1 MDKKLAIMQPYFLPY
16 IGYFQLIKSVDEFIL
31 YDNIQYTK
39 KGWINRNRILV
50 NGSDRL
56 ITLPVKK
63 DSDYL
68 NVVDREISNTWNT
81 DKKNLLNLIKSSYSK
96 APYFKE
102 TYELLEECLGV
113 EDTNLFE
120 FIHQT
125 LLKINRYVE
134 IETPIVIS
142 STIPIDHSL
151 KSEEKVLSL
160 CKAVGATMYINAIG
174 GQHLYSKDRFAAHKI
189 QLQFIKSDT
198 IQYSQFNDNFVP
210 WLSIV
215 DVLMFNSKQ
224 DIIRYLNSYTLI

>member
-1 MDKKLAIMQPYFLPY
+1 MQPYFLPY

-68 NVVDREISNTWNT
+68 NVVDREISDTWNT
-81 DKKNLLNLIKSSYSK
+81 DKKSLLNLIKSSYSK
-96 APYFKE
+96 ALYFRE
-102 TYELLEECLGV
+102 TYELLEECLAV
-113 EDTNLFE
+113 ERTNLFE

-134 IETPIVIS
+134 IETPITIS
-142 STIPIDHSL
+142 STISIDHSL

-198 IQYSQFNDNFVP
+198 IQYSQFNSNFIP

>member
-1 MDKKLAIMQPYFLPY
+1 MEKRVAIMQPYFLPY

-68 NVVDREISNTWNT
+68 NIVDREVSDTWNT
-81 DKKNLLNLIKSSYSK
+81 DKKSLLTLIKSSYSK
-96 APYFKE
+96 APYFRE
-102 TYELLEECLGV
+102 TYELLEECLAV
-113 EDTNLFE
+113 EHTNLFK

-134 IETPIVIS
+134 IETPITIS
-142 STIPIDHSL
+142 STISIDHSL
-151 KSEEKVLSL
+151 KSEEKVISL
-160 CKAVGATMYINAIG
+160 CKAVGATMYVNAIG
-174 GQHLYSKDRFAAHKI
+174 GQHLYSKDRFALHKI
-189 QLQFIKSDT
+189 QLQFIKSDM
-198 IQYSQFNDNFVP
+198 IQYNQFTNKFIP

-224 DIIRYLNSYTLI
+224 DITYYLNSYTLI

>member
-1 MDKKLAIMQPYFLPY
+1 MEKRVAIMQPYFLPY

-68 NVVDREISNTWNT
+68 NVVDREISDTWNT
-81 DKKNLLNLIKSSYSK
+81 DRKSLLNLIKSSYSK

-102 TYELLEECLGV
+102 TYELLEECLAV
-113 EDTNLFE
+113 EHTNLFE
-120 FIHQT
+120 FIYQT

-134 IETPIVIS
+134 IETPITMS
-142 STIPIDHSL
+142 STISIDHSL

-198 IQYSQFNDNFVP
+198 IQYSQFSNNFVP

>member
-1 MDKKLAIMQPYFLPY
+1 MEKRVAIMQPYFLPY

-68 NVVDREISNTWNT
+68 NVVDREISDTWNT
-81 DKKNLLNLIKSSYSK
+81 DRKSLLNLIKSSYSK

-102 TYELLEECLGV
+102 TYELLEECLAV
-113 EDTNLFE
+113 EHTNLFE

-125 LLKINRYVE
+125 LLKINRYVG
-134 IETPIVIS
+134 IETPVTIS
-142 STIPIDHSL
+142 STISIDHSL

-198 IQYSQFNDNFVP
+198 IQYSQFSSNFVP

-224 DIIRYLNSYTLI
+224 DITRYLNSYTLI

>member
-1 MDKKLAIMQPYFLPY
+1 MQPYFLPY

-68 NVVDREISNTWNT
+68 NIVDREISDTWNT
-81 DKKNLLNLIKSSYSK
+81 DKKSLLNLIKSSYSK
-96 APYFKE
+96 APYFRE
-102 TYELLEECLGV
+102 TYELLEECLAV
-113 EDTNLFE
+113 EHTNLFE

-134 IETPIVIS
+134 IETPITIS
-142 STIPIDHSL
+142 SSISIDHSL

-198 IQYSQFNDNFVP
+198 IQYSQFSNNFVP

>member
-1 MDKKLAIMQPYFLPY
+1 MQPYFLPY

-68 NVVDREISNTWNT
+68 NVVDREISDTWNT
-81 DKKNLLNLIKSSYSK
+81 DRKSLLNLIKNSYSK

-102 TYELLEECLGV
+102 TYELLEECLAV
-113 EDTNLFE
+113 EHTNLFE
-120 FIHQT
+120 YIYQT

-134 IETPIVIS
+134 IETPITIS
-142 STIPIDHSL
+142 STVSIDHSL
-151 KSEEKVLSL
+151 KSEEKVIAL
-160 CKAVGATMYINAIG
+160 CKAVGATIYINAIG
-174 GQHLYSKDRFAAHKI
+174 GQHLYSKDRFAAYKI

-198 IQYSQFNDNFVP
+198 IQYNQFSNNFVP

>member
-1 MDKKLAIMQPYFLPY
+1 MQPYFLPY

-68 NVVDREISNTWNT
+68 NVVDREISDTWNT
-81 DKKNLLNLIKSSYSK
+81 DKKSLLNLIKSSYSK
-96 APYFKE
+96 APYFRE
-102 TYELLEECLGV
+102 TYELLEECLAV
-113 EDTNLFE
+113 EHTNLFE

-125 LLKINRYVE
+125 LLKINRYVG
-134 IETPIVIS
+134 IETPIIIS
-142 STIPIDHSL
+142 STISIDHSL

-198 IQYSQFNDNFVP
+198 IQYSQFSNNFVP

-224 DIIRYLNSYTLI
+224 DITRYLNSYTLI

>member
-1 MDKKLAIMQPYFLPY
+1 MEKRVAIMQPYFLPY

-68 NVVDREISNTWNT
+68 NVVDREISDTWNT
-81 DKKNLLNLIKSSYSK
+81 DKKSLLNLIKSSYSK
-96 APYFKE
+96 APYFRE
-102 TYELLEECLGV
+102 TYELLEECLAV
-113 EDTNLFE
+113 ERTNLFE

-134 IETPIVIS
+134 IETPITIS
-142 STIPIDHSL
+142 STISIDHSL

-198 IQYSQFNDNFVP
+198 IQYSQFSSNFVP

>member
-1 MDKKLAIMQPYFLPY
+1 MQPYFLPY

-68 NVVDREISNTWNT
+68 NVVDREISDTWNT
-81 DKKNLLNLIKSSYSK
+81 DKKSLLNLIKSSYSK
-96 APYFKE
+96 APYFRE
-102 TYELLEECLGV
+102 TYELLEECLAV
-113 EDTNLFE
+113 EHTNLFE

-134 IETPIVIS
+134 IETPITIS
-142 STIPIDHSL
+142 SSISIDHSL

-198 IQYSQFNDNFVP
+198 VQYSQFSNNFVP

>member
-1 MDKKLAIMQPYFLPY
+1 MEKRVSIMQPYFLPY

-68 NVVDREISNTWNT
+68 NIVDREISDTWNT
-81 DKKNLLNLIKSSYSK
+81 DKKSLLNLIKSSYSK
-96 APYFKE
+96 APYFRE
-102 TYELLEECLGV
+102 TYELLEECLAV
-113 EDTNLFE
+113 EHTNLFE

-134 IETPIVIS
+134 IETPITIS
-142 STIPIDHSL
+142 SSISIDHSL

-198 IQYSQFNDNFVP
+198 IQYSQFSNNFVP

>member
-1 MDKKLAIMQPYFLPY
+1 MEKRVAIMQPYFLPY

-68 NVVDREISNTWNT
+68 NVVDREISDTWNT
-81 DKKNLLNLIKSSYSK
+81 DKKSLLNLIKSSYSK
-96 APYFKE
+96 APYFRE
-102 TYELLEECLGV
+102 TYELLKECLAV
-113 EDTNLFE
+113 EHTNLFE

-134 IETPIVIS
+134 IETPITIS

-174 GQHLYSKDRFAAHKI
+174 GQHLYSKDRFATHKI

-198 IQYSQFNDNFVP
+198 IQYSQFSNNFVP

-224 DIIRYLNSYTLI
+224 DITRYLNSYTLI

>member
-1 MDKKLAIMQPYFLPY
+1 MEKRVAIMQPYFLPY

-68 NVVDREISNTWNT
+68 NVVDREISDTWKT
-81 DKKNLLNLIKSSYSK
+81 DKKSLLNLIKSSYSK
-96 APYFKE
+96 APYFRE
-102 TYELLEECLGV
+102 TYELLEECLAV
-113 EDTNLFE
+113 EHTNLFE

-134 IETPIVIS
+134 IETPIIRS
-142 STIPIDHSL
+142 STISIDHGL
-151 KSEEKVLSL
+151 KSEEKVISL

-174 GQHLYSKDRFAAHKI
+174 GQHLYSKDRFALHKM
-189 QLQFIKSDT
+189 QLQFIKSDM
-198 IQYSQFNDNFVP
+198 IQYNQFTNKFIP
-210 WLSIV
+210 WLSII

-224 DIIRYLNSYTLI
+224 DITHYLNSYTLI

>member
-1 MDKKLAIMQPYFLPY
+1 MEKRVAIMQPYFLPY

-39 KGWINRNRILV
+39 KGWINRNRILI

-68 NVVDREISNTWNT
+68 NVVDREISDTWNT
-81 DKKNLLNLIKSSYSK
+81 DKKSLLNLIKSSYSK
-96 APYFKE
+96 APYFRE
-102 TYELLEECLGV
+102 TYELLEECLAV
-113 EDTNLFE
+113 EHTNLFE

-134 IETPIVIS
+134 IETPITIS
-142 STIPIDHSL
+142 STISIDHSL

-198 IQYSQFNDNFVP
+198 IQYSQFNNNFVP

-215 DVLMFNSKQ
+215 DVLMFNSKEQ
-224 DIIRYLNSYTLI
+224 INKYLNEYTLI

>member
-1 MDKKLAIMQPYFLPY
+1 MEKRVAIMQPYFLPY

-68 NVVDREISNTWNT
+68 NIVDREVSDTWNT
-81 DKKNLLNLIKSSYSK
+81 DKKSLLTLIKSSYSK
-96 APYFKE
+96 APYFRE
-102 TYELLEECLGV
+102 TYELLEECLAV
-113 EDTNLFE
+113 EHINLFE
-120 FIHQT
+120 YIHQT

-134 IETPIVIS
+134 IETPITIS
-142 STIPIDHSL
+142 SSISIDHSL

-189 QLQFIKSDT
+189 QLHFIKSDT

-224 DIIRYLNSYTLI
+224 DIIRYLNSYTLT

>member
-1 MDKKLAIMQPYFLPY
+1 MQPYFLPY

-68 NVVDREISNTWNT
+68 NVVDREISDTWNT
-81 DKKNLLNLIKSSYSK
+81 DKKSLLNLIKSSYSK
-96 APYFKE
+96 APYFRE
-102 TYELLEECLGV
+102 TYELLEECLAV
-113 EDTNLFE
+113 EHTNLFE

-134 IETPIVIS
+134 IETPITIS
-142 STIPIDHSL
+142 SSISIDHSL

-198 IQYSQFNDNFVP
+198 IQYSQFSNNFVP

>member
-1 MDKKLAIMQPYFLPY
+1 MQPYFLPY

-68 NVVDREISNTWNT
+68 NVVDREISDTWNT
-81 DKKNLLNLIKSSYSK
+81 DKKSLLNLIKSSYSK

-102 TYELLEECLGV
+102 TYELLEECLAV
-113 EDTNLFE
+113 EHTNLFE

-134 IETPIVIS
+134 IETPITIS
-142 STIPIDHSL
+142 SSISIDHSL

-198 IQYSQFNDNFVP
+198 IQYSQFSNNFVP